1 MIIQY
6 RPTPTA
12 SKLFLALSLSLY
24 LYIYRVVDSN
34 QNPNSIFLCNNNS
47 SDILHWLSILQSCAS
62 FLARKMAVQRTLI
75 CLAATTALLMQLA
88 MAATYT
94 VGGPNGGWDVTT
106 DLQTWAASQSFIVG
120 DNLNFQ
126 YTTNHDVLEVTKA
139 NYDACTTSN
148 AVQSYNGGNTVI
160 TLSSPGKRY
169 FICGTAGHCSQGM
182 KVEIDT
188 LATSSPPPATPS
200 TPPPTSPT
208 TPPPQASP
216 STPPP
221 SSPTTPPP
229 KASPS
234 TPTPVSSSAPET
246 SSPSPAQS
254 PKKAPKMAPSSPSS
268 SPSSSPPLA
277 NVPSTDSPTT
287 ASPPGSS
294 SATKGVSKTTVTL
307 GLSLGMLMLLAL

>member
-1 MIIQY
+1 
-6 RPTPTA
+6 
-12 SKLFLALSLSLY
+12 
-24 LYIYRVVDSN
+24 
-34 QNPNSIFLCNNNS
+34 
-47 SDILHWLSILQSCAS
+47 
-62 FLARKMAVQRTLI
+62 MAVQRTLI

-94 VGGPNGGWDVTT
+94 VGGPNGGWDTNT
-106 DLQTWAASQSFIVG
+106 DLQTWATSQSFSVG

-126 YTTNHDVLEVTKA
+126 YTTNHDVLEVSKA
-139 NYDACTTSN
+139 DYDACTSSN

-182 KVEIDT
+182 KLEVDT
-188 LATSSPPPATPS
+188 LATSSPPSATPSAPAPATPS
-200 TPPPTSPT
+200 TPPP
-208 TPPPQASP
+208 
-216 STPPP
+216 
-221 SSPTTPPP
+221 SSPKTPPP

-246 SSPSPAQS
+246 SSPSPAKS
-254 PKKAPKMAPSSPSS
+254 PKTAPKMSPTSPSS

-277 NVPSTDSPTT
+277 NVPSTESRTTASPPGSSTT

-307 GLSLGMLMLLAL
+307 GFSLGMLMLLAL

>member
-1 MIIQY
+1 
-6 RPTPTA
+6 
-12 SKLFLALSLSLY
+12 
-24 LYIYRVVDSN
+24 
-34 QNPNSIFLCNNNS
+34 
-47 SDILHWLSILQSCAS
+47 
-62 FLARKMAVQRTLI
+62 MAVQRTLI

-106 DLQTWAASQSFIVG
+106 NLQTWATSQSFFVG

-126 YTTNHDVLEVTKA
+126 YMANHDVLEVSKA
-139 NYDACTTSN
+139 DYDACTTSN

-182 KVEIDT
+182 KLEIDT
-188 LATSSPPPATPS
+188 LATSSPPPTTPS
-200 TPPPTSPT
+200 TPPPSSPT
-208 TPPPQASP
+208 TQPPQASP

-234 TPTPVSSSAPET
+234 APTPVSSSAPET

-254 PKKAPKMAPSSPSS
+254 PKTAPKMSPTSSSS
-268 SPSSSPPLA
+268 SPSSTPPLA
-277 NVPSTDSPTT
+277 NVPSTESSTTASPPGSSTT

-307 GLSLGMLMLLAL
+307 GFSLGILMLLAL

>member
-1 MIIQY
+1 
-6 RPTPTA
+6 
-12 SKLFLALSLSLY
+12 
-24 LYIYRVVDSN
+24 
-34 QNPNSIFLCNNNS
+34 
-47 SDILHWLSILQSCAS
+47 
-62 FLARKMAVQRTLI
+62 MAVQRTLI

-94 VGGPNGGWDVTT
+94 VGGPNGGWDTT
-106 DLQTWAASQSFIVG
+106 TNPQTWATSQSFVVG

-126 YTTNHDVLEVTKA
+126 YTSNHDVLEVSKA
-139 NYDACTTSN
+139 DYDACTTSN
-148 AVQSYNGGNTVI
+148 AIQSYNGGNTVI

-182 KVEIDT
+182 KVEVDT
-188 LATSSPPPATPS
+188 LATSSPPPA
-200 TPPPTSPT
+200 
-208 TPPPQASP
+208 
-216 STPPP
+216 

-254 PKKAPKMAPSSPSS
+254 PKTAPKMSPTSPSS

-277 NVPSTDSPTT
+277 NVPSTESPATASPPGSSTT

-307 GLSLGMLMLLAL
+307 GFSLGMLMLLAL